1 MPLAISSNC
10 ECRPIADRHCEL
22 VIRCCRTTALRG
34 PTNFLQKEVAMKRST
49 ITSIALLAALV
60 GSSAASAASYDY
72 TPHYSYVG
80 KPALPDARLDAQ
92 LQAATVTC
100 DDAVG
105 VQRAKP

>member
-10 ECRPIADRHCEL
+10 ECRPIADRHCEF

-60 GSSAASAASYDY
+60 GKRRELRLH
-72 TPHYSYVG
+72 PHYSYVG
-80 KPALPDARLDAQ
+80 KPALPDAWLDAQ

>member
-1 MPLAISSNC
+1 
-10 ECRPIADRHCEL
+10 
-22 VIRCCRTTALRG
+22 
-34 PTNFLQKEVAMKRST
+34 MKRST

-60 GSSAASAASYDY
+60 GSLAASAASYDY
-72 TPHYSYVG
+72 TPTIATSAS
-80 KPALPDARLDAQ
+80 PRFPDAWLDAQ